1 MLSAILL
8 MFIQCSKNYRFR
20 VFFGLAWFLYDL
32 FFAMFFNFNL
42 LFFSINCTV
51 VTFITCLFDITKKF
65 CNERVVIA
73 FSVLSI
79 LVYSLLIDL
88 ICYYTIG
95 CLVKQ
100 SLLEYIVNGLLFNL
114 KYVYINIVVMI
125 VYTTAIRVLK
135 KYNFIIKIKCYLK
148 NLDILRSGF

>member
-1 MLSAILL
+1 
-8 MFIQCSKNYRFR
+8 
-20 VFFGLAWFLYDL
+20 
-32 FFAMFFNFNL
+32 MFFNFNL

-51 VTFITCLFDITKKF
+51 FTFITCLFDITKKF

-79 LVYSLLIDL
+79 LVYSLLIYL

-114 KYVYINIVVMI
+114 KYVYINIVVMV

>member
-1 MLSAILL
+1 
-8 MFIQCSKNYRFR
+8 
-20 VFFGLAWFLYDL
+20 
-32 FFAMFFNFNL
+32 MFFNFNL

-65 CNERVVIA
+65 CNEMVVIA

-88 ICYYTIG
+88 TCYYTIG

-100 SLLEYIVNGLLFNL
+100 SLLEYTVNGLLFNL

>member
-1 MLSAILL
+1 
-8 MFIQCSKNYRFR
+8 
-20 VFFGLAWFLYDL
+20 
-32 FFAMFFNFNL
+32 MFFNFNL

-65 CNERVVIA
+65 CNEMVVIA

-114 KYVYINIVVMI
+114 KYVYINIVVMV